1 MKQKT
6 KNENS
11 TRYYS
16 SQQESQIAD
25 MLGGVVQPN
34 SGAGLFNKSD
44 VLISKASLLIECKTP
59 TSEKESFSI
68 KKEWI
73 AKNRDEAFTQR
84 VFNGCIAFAFEPGG
98 HNYFVIDEK
107 LMKFLVDKLEEDNK
121 DC

>member
-44 VLISKASLLIECKTP
+44 ILISDASLLIECKTV
-59 TSEKESFSI
+59 TKEKDSFSVKKDWI
-68 KKEWI
+68 KKN
-73 AKNRDEAFTQR
+73 KDEAFSQR
-84 VFNGCIAFAFEPGG
+84 VFNGCIAFNFGPGQS
-98 HNYFVIDEK
+98 NYFVIDEK
-107 LMKFLVDKLEEDNK
+107 LMKFLVEKLEEENI
-121 DC
+121 

>member
-1 MKQKT
+1 MP
-6 KNENS
+6 KNKEA
-11 TRYYS
+11 TRTFS
-16 SQQESQIAD
+16 DAQEKDVCKKLHATQ
-25 MLGGVVQPN
+25 QPN
-34 SGAGLFNKSD
+34 SGAGRFRKGD
-44 VLISKASLLIECKTP
+44 CIKYDASLLIECKTP

-98 HNYFVIDEK
+98 HNYFVIVEK